1 MRDKNQKR
9 KKGLKISSIIAF
21 VSLFSM
27 LLTSVL
33 VLSTYIPI
41 SKSEARGS
49 IYQQMD
55 AILNGRASAIAEM
68 VAQSETLMKQYGAAP
83 CIKDALL
90 NPENE
95 ELKAKAQTYTE
106 KYFSNLSGWEG
117 VYASNWDTV
126 VQVHSTPAVVG
137 MQTRKDDAL
146 PPYRATMTENPDG
159 FFDGGA
165 FISPAS
171 GQMILNL
178 RMAIYDDNNNPIGL
192 VGGGPFL
199 TSLSGALLTVS
210 NDILEG
216 ANFVLL
222 DKKQGVYILSN
233 NENYLSCQP
242 IEEQLFLDIFAEI
255 DADNKNNHKIVNFN
269 GTKTILDYMEIPE
282 YNMVLIMYRTTDGIY
297 QATDVINKRVAY
309 CLIFTFVL
317 LVFFCLIISR
327 RINKKTSAL
336 MMSIEKIS
344 NGDMNAEIPNMLF
357 VEFASIKK
365 SIASLQE
372 KLRNVFVE
380 INNEMTNIS
389 SGNNKMN
396 EQMQFCKSATSTI
409 SDKMELLSNNASTML
424 EDTKSSL
431 EATNDID
438 NKINTMSDNV
448 NQCKKACDSAFDS
461 IETAKGNFDTLQ
473 KATIVAEEKSNDV
486 YNQAKYIAEI
496 TAKINDAVQ
505 LITDIAS
512 QTNLLSLNASI
523 EAARAG
529 EAGRGFAVVAE
540 EIKKLA
546 EQSAEHTKKIEEIIK
561 SITEATEQNS
571 QSAIQIKE
579 AVAQEKEIVDTTL
592 NAFQDIVDNIRGVG
606 SQIDDIR
613 LLSKELNTGKEIIS
627 SAFERLSSIAE
638 NNTNV
643 SFETNS
649 SVNEIE
655 EKFNDT
661 MDYFNQISDETES
674 LKNSL
679 NYFKI

>member
-41 SKSEARGS
+41 SKSEARSS

-126 VQVHSTPAVVG
+126 VKVHSTPAVVG

-222 DKKQGVYILSN
+222 DK
-233 NENYLSCQP
+233 
-242 IEEQLFLDIFAEI
+242 
-255 DADNKNNHKIVNFN
+255 
-269 GTKTILDYMEIPE
+269 
-282 YNMVLIMYRTTDGIY
+282 
-297 QATDVINKRVAY
+297 
-309 CLIFTFVL
+309 
-317 LVFFCLIISR
+317 
-327 RINKKTSAL
+327 
-336 MMSIEKIS
+336 
-344 NGDMNAEIPNMLF
+344 
-357 VEFASIKK
+357 
-365 SIASLQE
+365 
-372 KLRNVFVE
+372 
-380 INNEMTNIS
+380 
-389 SGNNKMN
+389 
-396 EQMQFCKSATSTI
+396 
-409 SDKMELLSNNASTML
+409 
-424 EDTKSSL
+424 
-431 EATNDID
+431 
-438 NKINTMSDNV
+438 
-448 NQCKKACDSAFDS
+448 
-461 IETAKGNFDTLQ
+461 
-473 KATIVAEEKSNDV
+473 
-486 YNQAKYIAEI
+486 
-496 TAKINDAVQ
+496 
-505 LITDIAS
+505 
-512 QTNLLSLNASI
+512 
-523 EAARAG
+523 
-529 EAGRGFAVVAE
+529 
-540 EIKKLA
+540 
-546 EQSAEHTKKIEEIIK
+546 
-561 SITEATEQNS
+561 
-571 QSAIQIKE
+571 
-579 AVAQEKEIVDTTL
+579 
-592 NAFQDIVDNIRGVG
+592 
-606 SQIDDIR
+606 
-613 LLSKELNTGKEIIS
+613 
-627 SAFERLSSIAE
+627 
-638 NNTNV
+638 
-643 SFETNS
+643 
-649 SVNEIE
+649 
-655 EKFNDT
+655 
-661 MDYFNQISDETES
+661 
-674 LKNSL
+674 
-679 NYFKI
+679 

>member
-1 MRDKNQKR
+1 
-9 KKGLKISSIIAF
+9 
-21 VSLFSM
+21 
-27 LLTSVL
+27 
-33 VLSTYIPI
+33 
-41 SKSEARGS
+41 
-49 IYQQMD
+49 
-55 AILNGRASAIAEM
+55 
-68 VAQSETLMKQYGAAP
+68 
-83 CIKDALL
+83 
-90 NPENE
+90 
-95 ELKAKAQTYTE
+95 
-106 KYFSNLSGWEG
+106 
-117 VYASNWDTV
+117 
-126 VQVHSTPAVVG
+126 
-137 MQTRKDDAL
+137 
-146 PPYRATMTENPDG
+146 
-159 FFDGGA
+159 
-165 FISPAS
+165 
-171 GQMILNL
+171 
-178 RMAIYDDNNNPIGL
+178 
-192 VGGGPFL
+192 
-199 TSLSGALLTVS
+199 
-210 NDILEG
+210 
-216 ANFVLL
+216 
-222 DKKQGVYILSN
+222 
-233 NENYLSCQP
+233 
-242 IEEQLFLDIFAEI
+242 
-255 DADNKNNHKIVNFN
+255 
-269 GTKTILDYMEIPE
+269 
-282 YNMVLIMYRTTDGIY
+282 
-297 QATDVINKRVAY
+297 
-309 CLIFTFVL
+309 
-317 LVFFCLIISR
+317 
-327 RINKKTSAL
+327 

-372 KLRNVFVE
+372 KLRNIFVE